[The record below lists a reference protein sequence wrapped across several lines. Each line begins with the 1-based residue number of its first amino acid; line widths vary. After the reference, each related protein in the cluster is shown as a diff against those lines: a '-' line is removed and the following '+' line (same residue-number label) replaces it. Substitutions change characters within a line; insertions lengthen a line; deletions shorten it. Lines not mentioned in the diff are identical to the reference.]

1 MTKTFN
7 AAVAIIGVFILQI
20 SAVQADSG
28 GYVLPQALA
37 TEAAME
43 AIKVCESN
51 GYRVSAAVV
60 DDSGVL
66 KLFMKGDKSTIHT
79 KDASYRK
86 AYTVVTMGPVFKF
99 DTSGQF
105 AQRFAKDPSP
115 PALATLPDI
124 VLGAGAVAIRVK
136 GEIVAALGISGAPGG
151 GPDEVCAQA
160 GLAKI
165 VDRLPK

>member
-1 MTKTFN
+1 MTKSFK
-7 AAVAIIGVFILQI
+7 AIAVFIGVFMLQI
-20 SAVQADSG
+20 SSAQADSG

-37 TEAAME
+37 AEAATE

-79 KDASYRK
+79 YDASFRK
-86 AYTVVTMGPVFKF
+86 AYTVVTMGPIFKF
-99 DTSGQF
+99 DASSQF
-105 AQRFAKDPSP
+105 VERFSKNPSP
-115 PALATLPDI
+115 PALSTLPNI
-124 VLGAGAVAIRVK
+124 ALLPGAVAIRAN
-136 GEIVAALGISGAPGG
+136 GEIVAALGVGGAAGG
-151 GPDEVCAQA
+151 DKDEVCAQA

-165 VDRLPK
+165 IDRLPK

>member
-1 MTKTFN
+1 MTKSFK
-7 AAVAIIGVFILQI
+7 AIAVFIGVFLLQI
-20 SAVQADSG
+20 STAQADSG

-37 TEAAME
+37 AEAATE

-79 KDASYRK
+79 YDASFRK
-86 AYTVVTMGPVFKF
+86 AYTVVTMGPIFKF
-99 DTSGQF
+99 DASSQF
-105 AQRFAKDPSP
+105 VERFSKNPSP
-115 PALATLPDI
+115 PALSTLPNI
-124 VLGAGAVAIRVK
+124 ALLPGAVAIRAN
-136 GEIVAALGISGAPGG
+136 GEIVAALGVGGAAGG
-151 GPDEVCAQA
+151 DKDEVCAQA

-165 VDRLPK
+165 IDRLPK